1 MEGSGCRKSQKLE
14 VRLQKYLSEAG
25 ASVLIWFFTTGVT
38 EITEKANRTPPGP
51 VRICFLRPLRV
62 LFRLLLDKHMK
73 RSIWVVGFLLVM
85 LSFAAAQDHP
95 EEGGHELE
103 VWTGGGHS
111 VPGGTRDT
119 SVWNAGV
126 RYGWVLTAPHGPGFL
141 SGRFEYAV
149 DAVPLFMVF
158 QRANTAYGAGVNPFA
173 LKWIF
178 ATRGDVEPYLELN
191 GGTLFTSH
199 EVPAGTSTVNF
210 TSSAA
215 LGVHILP
222 HAWTVEVRYMHISNA
237 GLTTPNPG
245 VNTVQVRVGFG
256 KFFGKK

>member
-1 MEGSGCRKSQKLE
+1 MTKL
-14 VRLQKYLSEAG
+14 LCSLG
-25 ASVLIWFFTTGVT
+25 I
-38 EITEKANRTPPGP
+38 
-51 VRICFLRPLRV
+51 
-62 LFRLLLDKHMK
+62 LLLA
-73 RSIWVVGFLLVM
+73 F
-85 LSFAAAQDHP
+85 SFAAAEDRP

-111 VPGGTRDT
+111 VPGGTKDT

-126 RYGWVLTAPHGPGFL
+126 RYGWILTAPHGPGFL

-158 QRANTAYGAGVNPFA
+158 QRANTAYGAGVSPFA

-178 ATRGDVEPYLELN
+178 ATRGSAEPYLELN
-191 GGTLFTSH
+191 GGTLFTTH

-215 LGVHILP
+215 LGVHFLG
-222 HAWTVEVRYMHISNA
+222 ARTWSLEARYMHISNA
-237 GLTTPNPG
+237 GLTTPNSG
-245 VNTVQVRVGFG
+245 INTVQVRLGFG

>member
-1 MEGSGCRKSQKLE
+1 
-14 VRLQKYLSEAG
+14 
-25 ASVLIWFFTTGVT
+25 
-38 EITEKANRTPPGP
+38 
-51 VRICFLRPLRV
+51 
-62 LFRLLLDKHMK
+62 MK
-73 RSIWVVGFLLVM
+73 RLVCAFGFLLVAFS
-85 LSFAAAQDHP
+85 LAAAQDHP

-111 VPGGTRDT
+111 VPGGTKDT
-119 SVWNAGV
+119 SVFNLGV
-126 RYGWVLTAPHGPGFL
+126 RYGWVLTAPHGPGPL

-149 DAVPLFMVF
+149 DAVPVFVVF

-178 ATRGDVEPYLELN
+178 ATRGDAEPYLELN
-191 GGTLFTSH
+191 GGTLFTNH
-199 EVPAGTSTVNF
+199 EVPSGTIGVNF

-215 LGVHILP
+215 LGVHFLGKL
-222 HAWTVEVRYMHISNA
+222 AWTAEARYMHISNA

-245 VNTVQVRVGFG
+245 VNTVQVRVGIG